1 MSDVRFRLMQQL
13 TPPARIFRLTG
24 PLWGLLFFSV
34 NLSSAAPA
42 AAPAAANW
50 HVKSSPHFEIMHESS
65 WSPASISLEME
76 KMYSSMRMSMA
87 MFAPW
92 MVREKAKIYIYGSQA
107 SYLKGEFNP
116 PRWSKGLA
124 YFSKKTVV
132 VYDTGDMPKLKAV
145 IAHELSHL
153 YFEGYFGE
161 KLKYPPQ
168 WLNEGLAV
176 SLEESVFPEGGP
188 WGQALAYF
196 PQERRVPFDEFFNLK
211 IERLDSDTQ
220 IADWYLQAYG
230 TVLYLYRPAT
240 RLQFKGLC
248 EALRAGEKLD
258 DALWKV
264 YRIRA
269 GGDFNRKWSAWLE
282 AYSRDDK
289 AGFSSARRSASFN
302 FKPVQM
308 SSFTFTDFGSKK

>member
-1 MSDVRFRLMQQL
+1 V
-13 TPPARIFRLTG
+13 
-24 PLWGLLFFSV
+24 FFSL
-34 NLSSAAPA
+34 NLLAAEVATAPA
-42 AAPAAANW
+42 VSNW
-50 HVKSSPHFEIMHESS
+50 HIKESPHFEILHESS

-76 KMYSSMRMSMA
+76 KMFSSMRMNMA

-92 MVREKAKIYIYGSQA
+92 MTRERTRIYIYGSQQ
-107 SYLKGEFNP
+107 SYLDGEFNP

-132 VYDTGDMPKLKAV
+132 VYDTGDMGKLKAV

-176 SLEESVFPEGGP
+176 SLEESVFPDGGP
-188 WGQALAYF
+188 WSRALAYF
-196 PQERRVPFDEFFNLK
+196 PKARQVPFDQFFGLK
-211 IERLDSDTQ
+211 IEQLDSDTK
-220 IADWYLQAYG
+220 IADWYLQSYG
-230 TVLYLYRPAT
+230 TVLYLYRPNT

-248 EALRAGEKLD
+248 EALRDGVKLE

-264 YRIRA
+264 YRVREGA
-269 GGDFNRKWSAWLE
+269 DFSRKWAAWLE
-282 AYSRDDK
+282 TYSRDDK
-289 AGFSSARRSASFN
+289 GDFSSGRRSASFN
-302 FKPVQM
+302 FKPVQL

>member
-1 MSDVRFRLMQQL
+1 MPGRLRAEQA
-13 TPPARIFRLTG
+13 PPAAG
-24 PLWGLLFFSV
+24 
-34 NLSSAAPA
+34 AA
-42 AAPAAANW
+42 W
-50 HVKSSPHFEIMHESS
+50 HVKTSPHFEIYHESS

-76 KMYSSMRMSMA
+76 KMYASIRMSMA

-92 MVREKAKIYIYGSQA
+92 MVKEKAKIYIYSTQD

-132 VYDTGDMPKLKAV
+132 VYDTGDMQKLKSV

-153 YFEGYFGE
+153 YFEGYFAE

-176 SLEESVFPEGGP
+176 HLEESVSPEGGP
-188 WGQALAYF
+188 WSRALAYF
-196 PQERRVPFDEFFNLK
+196 PEERRYPFKHFFDLK
-211 IERLDSDTQ
+211 IEQLESDTR

-230 TVLYLYRPAT
+230 AVRYLFRPGN

-248 EALRAGEKLD
+248 EAVRAGEPLEQ
-258 DALWKV
+258 ALWKI
-264 YRIRA
+264 YRLRGTA
-269 GGDFNRKWSAWLE
+269 DFSRKWGIWL
-282 AYSRDDK
+282 ADYTRDEQ
-289 AGFSSARRSASFN
+289 APQGPRSASFN
-302 FKPVQM
+302 FKPIQL
-308 SSFTFTDFGSKK
+308 SSFSFTNFGVKK